1 MSDNI
6 AITPG
11 TGATVAT
18 DDVSG
23 VQYQRVKLDIGG
35 DGVSTPVT
43 DLATSAKQ
51 DTGNTSLGSLDTKT
65 PALGQA
71 LAAASRPVVLTAS
84 QLSTLTPPSNTGYAL
99 DASLTTID
107 TDIKSNITLHAGT
120 NLIGKVGI
128 DQTTPGTT
136 NLVALTAETT
146 KAIGVT
152 RTADGSG
159 NLLTSTTNALD
170 VNLKSSGLSNLST
183 NTAQI
188 NGVTPLMGNGVTGT
202 GSQRVTI
209 ASDNTAFSV
218 NSTLSAET
226 TKVIGVVR
234 NADGSGNLLTST
246 TNALDVNLK
255 TSSITLSVSGTVTT
269 TPPSNAST
277 NIAQINGVTP
287 LMGNGVTGT
296 GSQRVTIASDNTA
309 FSVNATLSAETT
321 KVIGTVNQGTSPW
334 VTNDPGLPNTLG
346 QSNMAGSTSVAIAS
360 DQSAVTVA
368 QATGTNLHTVL
379 DSGTLT
385 TLTTLTGTTTLT
397 PGVAATNLGKAE
409 DASHTSGDTGVFAL
423 GVRNDA
429 LGTTFTNANGDYSPL
444 AVDLTGTLFTNVNT
458 VPTSTDRTGSG
469 TIAALNATVAATTNG
484 CSTVQFTV
492 GSLGTAQ
499 LTIEGFD
506 GTNWNT
512 LEGDQDATDT
522 VESIVTQS
530 GLVTVPCGGFSQ
542 VRLRASTYSSGT
554 VTVSWNAGA
563 GLALVEI
570 FNSNGT
576 SLRVQDLA
584 SSTPGSTAPTTAQM
598 QGNLAKTALPT
609 AVTDGQLVNNM
620 GDKFGR
626 QVVLNNAMRDIVGKQ
641 TTTISASTAE
651 TTIITAA
658 ASTLNDLLAVWISN
672 TSATPARVD
681 IRDATGGSIIFQ
693 LYIPAGDMRGFSLT
707 TPWPQSTANNNWTA
721 QSSASVTDLRVAT
734 LYTKNQ

>member
-6 AITPG
+6 AVTPG

-35 DGVSTPVT
+35 DGASTPVT
-43 DLATSAKQ
+43 DLPTSAKQ

-71 LAAASRPVVLTAS
+71 LAAASRPVVLTAI

-107 TDIKSNITLHAGT
+107 TDIKSNITLHSGT

-146 KAIGVT
+146 KVLGVT

-334 VTNDPGLPNTLG
+334 VTNDPGLPNALG

-360 DQSAVTVA
+360 DQSALSVTPA
-368 QATGTNLHTVL
+368 
-379 DSGTLT
+379 
-385 TLTTLTGTTTLT
+385 
-397 PGVAATNLGKAE
+397 
-409 DASHTSGDTGVFAL
+409 
-423 GVRNDA
+423 
-429 LGTTFTNANGDYSPL
+429 
-444 AVDLTGTLFTNVNT
+444 
-458 VPTSTDRTGSG
+458 TSTDRTGSG

-584 SSTPGSTAPTTAQM
+584 SGTTAATAPTSAQLL
-598 QGNLAKTALPT
+598 GNLAKTALPT
-609 AVTDGQLVNNM
+609 AVTDGQLASNM

-626 QVVLNNAMRDIVGKQ
+626 QIVLPNAVRDIVGKQ

-651 TTIITAA
+651 TTIITAV

-681 IRDATGGSIIFQ
+681 IRDDTGGTIIFQ

-707 TPWPQSTANNNWTA
+707 TPWPQTAANKNWTA
-721 QSSASVTDLRVAT
+721 QSSASVTDLRIAA
-734 LYTKNQ
+734 LYAKNQ

>member
-1 MSDNI
+1 M
-6 AITPG
+6 
-11 TGATVAT
+11 
-18 DDVSG
+18 
-23 VQYQRVKLDIGG
+23 
-35 DGVSTPVT
+35 
-43 DLATSAKQ
+43 
-51 DTGNTSLGSLDTKT
+51 
-65 PALGQA
+65 
-71 LAAASRPVVLTAS
+71 VLTAI
-84 QLSTLTPPSNTGYAL
+84 QLTALTPPSNTGYAL
-99 DASLTTID
+99 DATLSTID

-146 KAIGVT
+146 KVLGVT

-218 NSTLSAET
+218 N
-226 TKVIGVVR
+226 
-234 NADGSGNLLTST
+234 
-246 TNALDVNLK
+246 
-255 TSSITLSVSGTVTT
+255 
-269 TPPSNAST
+269 
-277 NIAQINGVTP
+277 
-287 LMGNGVTGT
+287 
-296 GSQRVTIASDNTA
+296 
-309 FSVNATLSAETT
+309 ATLSAETT

-334 VTNDPGLPNTLG
+334 VTNDPGIPNTLG
-346 QSNMAGSTSVAIAS
+346 QSNMAGSMSVAIAS

-368 QATGTNLHTVL
+368 QATGSNLHTVL

-397 PGVAATNLGKAE
+397 PGVGATNLGKAE
-409 DASHTSGDTGVFAL
+409 DAAHSSGDTGVFAL

-429 LGTTFTNANGDYSPL
+429 LGTTFTNTNGDYSPL
-444 AVDLTGTLFTNVNT
+444 AVDSTGTLFTNVNT

-469 TIAALNATVAATTNG
+469 TIAALNGVVAATTNG
-484 CSTVQFTV
+484 CATAQFTV

-512 LEGDQDATDT
+512 LEGDQDATDAI
-522 VESIVTQS
+522 ESIITQS

-554 VTVSWNAGA
+554 ITVSWNAGP
-563 GLALVEI
+563 GLALVEV

-584 SSTPGSTAPTTAQM
+584 SGTPGATAPTTAQM

-609 AVTDGQLVNNM
+609 AVSDGQLVNNT

-626 QVVLNNAMRDIVGKQ
+626 QVILPNAMRDIVGKQ

-681 IRDATGGSIIFQ
+681 IRDDTGGTIIFQ

-707 TPWPQSTANNNWTA
+707 TPWPQTAANKNWTA
-721 QSSASVTDLRVAT
+721 QSSASVTDLRVAA
-734 LYTKNQ
+734 LYAKNQ